1 MIGSEVKRGKYLFAD
16 YIPCNITQVCLILG
30 VYTGYNTLS
39 MALTLP
45 ADGKVVGCDM
55 TDEYLK
61 AVNAQQYF
69 REVNNKNNNL
79 YFTWTLHFTNTLQ

>member
-1 MIGSEVKRGKYLFAD
+1 
-16 YIPCNITQVCLILG
+16 
-30 VYTGYNTLS
+30 

-79 YFTWTLHFTNTLQ
+79 YLHSDSPFHKYPSVN